1 MLIIIILILLSLLI
15 SLLIAK
21 KAADFPASSHSQQQG
36 MELQQNEAYIKTPA
50 IPVGAN
56 ECYGATTSTSV
67 NPDQFYATP
76 TERGVTHTP
85 SQLQESAI
93 EEYDYVT

>member
-1 MLIIIILILLSLLI
+1 
-15 SLLIAK
+15 
-21 KAADFPASSHSQQQG
+21 

-56 ECYGATTSTSV
+56 ECYGTTTSTSDQQQDMELQQNQAYIQTPAIPVGTNECYGATTSTSV
-67 NPDQFYATP
+67 NPDQLYATP
-76 TERGVTHTP
+76 TKGGVTHTP

-93 EEYDYVT
+93 EEYDYVI